1 MPEEGNRPVS
11 FKPTAFQQYLLIFCV
26 TLLGAL
32 PFVVN
37 DTILLDDILHYNGLD
52 QWVFN
57 WTIQIR
63 RPMHA
68 LTSLMFGNFANFA
81 PTSTLMVALSVS
93 LFGFVFASKLLSDP
107 IERICVALLFTT
119 SPIFIDHW
127 QYGVNHAPL
136 TFAFIAF
143 SLGVYFYKADAT
155 SLTANWRSYLCFLF
169 VSTTKQD
176 FALFSFILILFFTF
190 HLHLFGKE
198 KLEPKIAFRRYA
210 RAVFEILA
218 IVIGY
223 FLLTE
228 LLIQIFQPNTPMP
241 TEYQTDIDLGLEV
254 FAPRLERIGTF
265 MVTFL
270 LQAQAHYPI
279 GLKML
284 SLAVLLLSLTS
295 IFSRFGARIGLLVV
309 LFLALILVMSLSIG
323 LLREYDSTYRYTGL
337 GALMLFY
344 PMVLLFGLKA
354 GLAQR
359 SSPVWLV
366 IMGMIFFSSVIEV
379 AKAGSEAATETKR
392 NFGLISQ
399 ITAEAALHSNPERQ
413 IYIIDNC
420 DAIDHVP
427 NLPGWDLIVKTPK
440 VWQTSMLQ
448 KGGLWCQSGLSKW
461 LWTLTVPVDMERIL
475 AEELTIPLLSPAELS
490 KEQLDLIKAAETSGE
505 LKSGLSA
512 LSENFY
518 VFKLP

>member
-1 MPEEGNRPVS
+1 MT

-52 QWVFN
+52 SWVFN

-68 LTSLMFGNFANFA
+68 VTALMFGNFGNFS
-81 PTSTLMVALSVS
+81 PTSTVLVALSIS
-93 LFGFVFASKLLSDP
+93 LFGLVFASKLLENP
-107 IERICVALLFTT
+107 LHRICVALFFTT
-119 SPIFIDHW
+119 TPLFIDHW

-136 TFAFIAF
+136 TFAFVAF
-143 SLGVYFYKADAT
+143 ALGVHFYQAEAT
-155 SLTANWRSYLCFLF
+155 LLFANWRSYLCFLF
-169 VSTTKQD
+169 VSATKQD

-190 HLHLFGKE
+190 QSHLFAAE
-198 KLEPKIAFRRYA
+198 KFEQRELLKRYI
-210 RAVFEILA
+210 RAGFEIVA
-218 IVIGY
+218 IVVGY
-223 FLLTE
+223 FLFTQLM
-228 LLIQIFQPNTPMP
+228 IIIFQPNTPMP
-241 TEYQTDIDLGLEV
+241 TEYQTGIDFGLQVLG
-254 FAPRLERIGTF
+254 PRIERIWTF
-265 MVTFL
+265 IVTFL
-270 LQAQAHYPI
+270 FQAHAHYPI

-284 SLAVLLLSLTS
+284 SLAILVLSCAS
-295 IFSRFGARIGLLVV
+295 IFSMLSAKRGVAAL
-309 LFLALILVMSLSIG
+309 LFLGLILVLSLSIG
-323 LLREYDSTYRYTGL
+323 LLREYGSTYRYTGL

-344 PMVLLFGLKA
+344 PIVLLLGLRA
-354 GLAQR
+354 GLATR
-359 SSPVWLV
+359 GAPVWLV
-366 IMGMIFFSSVIEV
+366 IMGMIFFSSVIEI

-392 NFGLISQ
+392 NFGLVSQ
-399 ITAEAALHSNPERQ
+399 LTAEAALHSNPDRQ
-413 IYIIDNC
+413 LYIIDNC
-420 DAIDHVP
+420 EAIDRVP

-461 LWTLTVPVDMERIL
+461 LWTLTVPVDMDRIL
-475 AEELTIPLLSPAELS
+475 AEELTIPLRSPTELTE
-490 KEQLDLIKAAETSGE
+490 EQTVLIKSAISDGTLSA
-505 LKSGLSA
+505 GLHA